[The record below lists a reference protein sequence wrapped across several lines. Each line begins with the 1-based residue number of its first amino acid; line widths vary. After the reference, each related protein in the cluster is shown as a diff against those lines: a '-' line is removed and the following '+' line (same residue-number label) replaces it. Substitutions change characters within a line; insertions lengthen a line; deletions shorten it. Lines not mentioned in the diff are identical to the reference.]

1 MMKIF
6 ERGANIFQRIFRK
19 IYLRIW
25 KKLNSKAGNVHLSM
39 DQATL
44 KKIPFHNSKV
54 WLRPTKSDVGRVSE
68 FSSNIYFKKSYL
80 HEMLKKKNPTVLID
94 IGGNIGL
101 SSLSLINEF
110 TSIKKVI
117 SIEAEEQNFGVLNAN
132 FDLWKEAHP
141 DIEWIA
147 VHGVATHSEDAKMV
161 KEKSLNDLTGANSAS
176 GTFRYSTS
184 VEESSSVQN
193 FHNSISINSL
203 IESLEKSAN
212 VIVKID
218 IEGGEEHL
226 FKSNIDW
233 LKRCIFL
240 TAEVHDMFHPVML
253 NSSTNMIKAI
263 VDNDFAFAPAHDVI
277 HCYNRKIL
285 AVEN

>member
-1 MMKIF
+1 MNFF
-6 ERGANIFQRIFRK
+6 ERGANIFKRIFRR

-25 KKLNSKAGNVHLSM
+25 KKLNSKAGNVHLSI
-39 DQATL
+39 DQAVL

-54 WLRPTKSDVGRVSE
+54 WLRPTTSDIGRVNE
-68 FSSNIYFKKSYL
+68 FTSNIYYKKSYL
-80 HEMLKKKNPTVLID
+80 HEILKKQKPTVLID
-94 IGGNIGL
+94 VGGNIGL

-117 SIEAEEQNFGVLNAN
+117 SIEAEEHNFGVLNAN

-147 VHGVATHSEDAKMV
+147 IHGVATHSEDAKMV
-161 KEKSLNDLTGANSAS
+161 NEKSLNDLTGANSAS

-184 VEESSSVQN
+184 VEECASIQK
-193 FHNSISINSL
+193 FHNSITINSL
-203 IESLEKSAN
+203 IKSLEKSEN

-218 IEGGEEHL
+218 IEGGEEYL

-233 LKRCIFL
+233 LKRCIYL
-240 TAEVHDMFHPVML
+240 TAEVHDKFHPVML
-253 NSSTNMIKAI
+253 NSSTHMIKAL
-263 VDNDFAFAPAHDVI
+263 VDNNFAFVPANNVI
-277 HCYNRKIL
+277 NCYNRKL
-285 AVEN
+285 LTVDY